1 MHLRGEEMIKTE
13 ITSEASLTAMTFCLW
28 VASKCSLLVE
38 YNITVD
44 KYQFRG
50 FGLLSQNKVELIFM
64 ENKTRLVLCN
74 AVLCNTR
81 SIFLSELGPISIDL
95 TSPFIP

>member
-1 MHLRGEEMIKTE
+1 MIETE
-13 ITSEASLTAMTFCLW
+13 IKSEALLTAMTFCLW
-28 VASKCSLLVE
+28 VASKFSLLVE

-50 FGLLSQNKVELIFM
+50 FGLVSHSTVELIFM
-64 ENKTRLVLCN
+64 ENKTRLVPYN
-74 AVLCNTR
+74 AENV
-81 SIFLSELGPISIDL
+81 FLSELRQISIDF

>member
-13 ITSEASLTAMTFCLW
+13 IKSEASLTAMTFCLW

-38 YNITVD
+38 YNVTID

-50 FGLLSQNKVELIFM
+50 FGLVSHSTVELIFM
-64 ENKTRLVLCN
+64 ETKIRLVHYN
-74 AVLCNTR
+74 AGK
-81 SIFLSELGPISIDL
+81 F
-95 TSPFIP
+95 FF

>member
-1 MHLRGEEMIKTE
+1 MIKTE
-13 ITSEASLTAMTFCLW
+13 ITSEVSLTAMTFCLW

-38 YNITVD
+38 YNITID

-64 ENKTRLVLCN
+64 ENKTRLVLYN
-74 AVLCNTR
+74 AGC
-81 SIFLSELGPISIDL
+81 IFLSELGPISIDL